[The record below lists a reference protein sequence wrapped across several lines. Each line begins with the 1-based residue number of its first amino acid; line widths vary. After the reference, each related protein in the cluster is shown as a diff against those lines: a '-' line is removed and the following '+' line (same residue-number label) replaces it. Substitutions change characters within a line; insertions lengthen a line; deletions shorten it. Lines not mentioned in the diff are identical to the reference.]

1 MFYSIMKISYQ
12 KINSQNFTS
21 KINKKE
27 IKSEETYH
35 PRDNYPT
42 SEQLQGYI
50 PCGKIDVE
58 KKIMDK
64 NREKYITI
72 RDEFCKKLEPQYLD
86 AGVKDWNF
94 YTNSTKENLEL
105 SSKASDEIQELY
117 RDEKVYKELAV
128 LQKQDLGDKHLNN
141 QLKHFYKDF
150 DEELNAG
157 EVKKALRDKE
167 NEIAAKYNSYV
178 PKIDEKEVSKAEIS
192 QIIQMEKNPE
202 IRQKAYEAKVKGG
215 DLIAND
221 LVEFVKM
228 RNEFAKS
235 QGYDN
240 FFDYQLK
247 ETYDVEPKELNKLLD
262 DVFEKAKD
270 SNKIIQT
277 EEKNELAKV
286 FNIKPE
292 ELESYHYG
300 LLTDN
305 DPTREV
311 NKSLKNKE
319 QVVEISKQ
327 AYKNMGY
334 DVNNMPITLDLFP
347 RKNKNTHGF
356 CFDIDAGKDARILA
370 NLTNDASSVDT
381 LCHELGHC
389 VYHLGINPNLPFLEK
404 TASSPAMTEAVA
416 MMMGDLMKTENI
428 LDGVIDK
435 KTLDKFK
442 QTHKKDE
449 SKFINHSMQIINFE
463 REMYRNPD
471 QDLGKLWHDLKC
483 QYKGHNQS
491 EKIDNE
497 WATIPHYLSHPA
509 YYQNYFR
516 ADLMKAQIYEHL
528 TNKLG
533 NLTENPNTAEY
544 LNKNIF
550 ECGKSIEENDL
561 IEKLTGKK
569 LSSDALCKSLQ
580 VDNN

>member
-1 MFYSIMKISYQ
+1 MKILTQITNITYF
-12 KINSQNFTS
+12 KS
-21 KINKKE
+21 KNNLNNKVKNNNIGE
-27 IKSEETYH
+27 LK
-35 PRDNYPT
+35 YPS
-42 SEQLQGYI
+42 SEQLQGYM

-64 NREKYITI
+64 NKEKYVLL
-72 RDEFCKKLEPQYLD
+72 RDEFCEKLEPKYLD
-86 AGVKDWNF
+86 AAIKDWNF
-94 YTNSTKENLEL
+94 YTNSTKENMEK
-105 SSKASDEIQELY
+105 SSKANDEIQELY
-117 RDEKVYKELAV
+117 RNENIYKALEIL
-128 LQKQDLGDKHLNN
+128 KKTDLGDKHLNN
-141 QLKHFYKDF
+141 QLKHFYKNF
-150 DEELNAG
+150 DEEINAG
-157 EVKKALRDKE
+157 VAKKALRDKE
-167 NEIAAKYNSYV
+167 NEIAAKYNSYI
-178 PKIDEKEVSKAEIS
+178 PMIDGKDVSKAEIS
-192 QIIQMEKNPE
+192 KIMQMEKDSD

-215 DLIAND
+215 DLIADD

-262 DVFEKAKD
+262 DVFEKAKN
-270 SNKIIQT
+270 SNKVIQE
-277 EEKNELAKV
+277 EEKNDLAKA

-300 LLTDN
+300 LLSED

-334 DVNNMPITLDLFP
+334 DVDNMPITLDLFP

-370 NLTNDASSVDT
+370 NLTNDAGSIDT

-389 VYHLGINPNLPFLEK
+389 VYHLGINPELPFLEK

-428 LDGVIDK
+428 LDGVVDN

-442 QTHKKDE
+442 KTHKKDE

-463 REMYRNPD
+463 REMYKNPN

-516 ADLMKAQIYEHL
+516 ADLMKAQMYEHL

-550 ECGKSIEENDL
+550 EYGKSIEENDL
-561 IEKLTGKK
+561 IEQLTGKK